1 MRKKKKKTKT
11 PVSTGSPEV
20 CGVDFA
26 EHRGG
31 GVVGSATHRVTEP
44 RRGSAQHLLLLGML
58 SGVKS
63 RARANPASSS
73 YSHALCPSSFAFS
86 PRGGLSRD
94 NQLLPS
100 PRCRLE
106 SDAERLG
113 LAPVTPVGTWGSRAA
128 GAEGASRTLESPALV
143 PAANLGGCC
152 RVFLVSPS
160 IHLPHVRG
168 GGTSGSHWGR
178 LEGKG
183 EEGDQ
188 NLHLGIG
195 LWCGCSWG
203 SDPAA

>member
-1 MRKKKKKTKT
+1 MWCGLCRAAGWGCCGQRHPQGDGAKEGACPAPT
-11 PVSTGSPEV
+11 PAWDAVRSKEQGQGKPSLQRVLPHVVPFVLCLQPTG
-20 CGVDFA
+20 
-26 EHRGG
+26 
-31 GVVGSATHRVTEP
+31 RVE
-44 RRGSAQHLLLLGML
+44 
-58 SGVKS
+58 SGDS
-63 RARANPASSS
+63 
-73 YSHALCPSSFAFS
+73 
-86 PRGGLSRD
+86 
-94 NQLLPS
+94 QLLPS
-100 PRCRLE
+100 PRCRPE

-143 PAANLGGCC
+143 LDANLGGCC

-160 IHLPHVRG
+160 IHLPHERG
-168 GGTSGSHWGR
+168 GGTSGSHQGR

-183 EEGDQ
+183 DEGDQ